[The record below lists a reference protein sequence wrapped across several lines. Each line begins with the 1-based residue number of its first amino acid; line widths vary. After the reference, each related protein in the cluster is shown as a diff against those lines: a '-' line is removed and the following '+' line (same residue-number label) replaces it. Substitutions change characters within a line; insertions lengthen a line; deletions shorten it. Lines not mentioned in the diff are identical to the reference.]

1 MSQRIVCVACG
12 GQSSEHEVSLLSAKN
27 VTDALPRDKYTPLIT
42 GIDKKGLWYL
52 YPDGH
57 FCISADDPTKISLAP
72 SGIPVFPVR
81 SSDGPALQ
89 ELSSG
94 KRHPF
99 DILFPVLHG
108 ANGEDGAMQG
118 LGQML
123 SCPCVGCDVS
133 SSAACM
139 DKDTTKQL
147 LAANGISVAR
157 SVVLRNGHSSLQAEE
172 IVATLG
178 LPLFVKPAHTGSS
191 IGVAKVKSVDALAA
205 AVTDAF
211 RYDRKV
217 IIEEYVQGREIEC
230 AVLGNAEPFCA
241 IPGEIVPHTDFYSY
255 AAKYLL
261 ADGASLKTPADLTP
275 DQIAQVQA
283 LACRAYQLLGCSGM
297 ARVDFFFKPD
307 GSWMLNELNS
317 IPGFTKISMF
327 PKLMQLSGFSYSS
340 LIDRLL
346 QLSIDFHAENAML
359 SEASPASPET
369 AK

>member
-12 GQSSEHEVSLLSAKN
+12 GQSTEHEVSLLSAKN

-42 GIDKKGLWYL
+42 GIDKRGLWHL

-57 FCISADDPTKISLAP
+57 FCVNADDPTKIALAP

-81 SSDGPALQ
+81 STDGPALQ
-89 ELSSG
+89 ELHSG
-94 KRHPF
+94 IRHPF

-118 LGQML
+118 LCQML

-147 LAANGISVAR
+147 LAANGIGVAR
-157 SVVLRNGHSSLQAEE
+157 SVVLRNGNGSLQAEE

-191 IGVAKVKSVDALAA
+191 VGVAKVKSIAALAA
-205 AVTDAF
+205 AVADAF

-241 IPGEIVPHTDFYSY
+241 IPGEIIPHTEFYSY
-255 AAKYLL
+255 EAKYLL

-283 LACRAYQLLGCSGM
+283 LACRAYQILGCSGM

-307 GSWMLNELNS
+307 GSWVLNELNT

-327 PKLMQLSGFSYSS
+327 PKLMQLSGFSYPS
-340 LIDRLL
+340 LIARLL

-359 SEASPASPET
+359 SEAIPNLQG
-369 AK
+369 